1 MILEACVDSIDAGV
15 QAHRGGADRI
25 EMCSALDVGGLTPDS
40 SALRQLLALD
50 IAAYPMVRPRG
61 GSFVFRPD
69 ETDRMS
75 EALREFK
82 DLGARGAVIGGLTD
96 GGLVDRSLVQSLRTV
111 AGAGMQLT
119 FHKAF
124 DEITDQIE
132 ALETLIDL
140 GVDRVLTSGGA
151 ATAWEGRHRI
161 ADLVERA
168 RERIVIMAG
177 GKVIPENAAHVV
189 AATGVRE
196 LHFRTTDAAKVNAI
210 RARVAA
216 GDNTR

>member
-1 MILEACVDSIDAGV
+1 MILEACVDSIDAGL
-15 QAHRGGADRI
+15 QAHYGGADRI
-25 EMCSALDVGGLTPDS
+25 ELCSALDVGGLAPDS

-50 IAAYPMVRPRG
+50 VVAYPMVRPRG
-61 GSFVFRPD
+61 GSFVFRPA
-69 ETDRMS
+69 ETDRMA
-75 EALREFK
+75 EALRAFT
-82 DLGARGAVIGGLTD
+82 DAGARGAVIGGLTD
-96 GGLVDRSLVQSLRTV
+96 GGLVDRSLVQSLRAV
-111 AGAGMQLT
+111 AGPGVRLT

-132 ALETLIDL
+132 ALEALIDL

-151 ATAWEGRHRI
+151 ATAWEGRDRI
-161 ADLVERA
+161 AVLVERA

-177 GKVIPENAAHVV
+177 GKVTPENSAQLV

-210 RARVAA
+210 RASVAA
-216 GDNTR
+216 HDTSP